1 MSTLHRKIWRPLRG
15 AKVTTY
21 ILLVLG
27 PMFIRPLAFIRQ
39 PHQSQ
44 PVYAKLPGLWG
55 TPLVVAGV
63 CAAAVQSIYQWVFW
77 REMDKPSPAKPP
89 ADLLLQL
96 HKTESRYFWMAFILT
111 AVLVYFLAGLR
122 WGYHYGAIQV
132 IRKWRPEL
140 SKPPLKY
147 FVVTTAAWGL
157 WLSLYIAGV
166 VYSLW
171 NWKAQGDIG
180 EFFNTYV
187 QTHKVGVLAVLFIIA
202 AAMKFAGRN
211 SELGMK
217 ALYGGSKWL
226 SMLVDVIG
234 IGVMV
239 SFMLLVTQA

>member
-1 MSTLHRKIWRPLRG
+1 MPTSPRKIWRLLRG
-15 AKVTTY
+15 TKVTTY
-21 ILLVLG
+21 ILLMLG

-39 PHQSQ
+39 AHQSQ
-44 PVYAKLPGLWG
+44 PAYAKLPGLWG

-63 CAAAVQSIYQWVFW
+63 CAAAVQSIYQWMFW
-77 REMDKPSPAKPP
+77 QEMHKPAPAKPP

-96 HKTESRYFWMAFILT
+96 HKTEGQCFWIAFAFT
-111 AVLVYFLAGLR
+111 ALLVYALAGLR
-122 WGYHYGAIQV
+122 WGYHYGAIHT

-166 VYSLW
+166 VYGLW

-187 QTHKVGVLAVLFIIA
+187 QTHQASALDATNFLAAVFSTPSSFWLTF
-202 AAMKFAGRN
+202 
-211 SELGMK
+211 
-217 ALYGGSKWL
+217 SK
-226 SMLVDVIG
+226 SP
-234 IGVMV
+234 
-239 SFMLLVTQA
+239 